1 MEENKIEIR
10 YAQPQKTTHF
20 MNRKVTMPRKSVNA
34 EELQQHNASV
44 NEGDGENNDNF
55 DSAQGVTETQDG
67 IRP

>member
-55 DSAQGVTETQDG
+55 DSAQGVTET
-67 IRP
+67 